1 MATWRFTGL
10 EFEILWSAYGHDRLP
25 YPLRYRPVAD
35 DFEDLRR
42 QREAAVDVLLEKY
55 YSVELVDVLTILRE
69 PEVRVEVKGYG
80 GRDMARTY
88 RFHGAMRAAAGAT
101 LVQLPGTTADIGG
114 DVILTNCA
122 ANQVPAQ
129 AVAAL
134 PPAKAGT
141 RPAVEVRRA
150 DLSADRSRYVRNVDE
165 LSLTQQLDRVFKRRR
180 RSLGEIMIFPGPAVD
195 ARPSFGR
202 SFWWMD
208 YEDGRYY
215 VRTGDPIVAKPAG
228 PTALTTEIARLAA
241 ITRRC
246 YREDLEH
253 DEYLRVNR

>member
-69 PEVRVEVKGYG
+69 PEVRIEVKGYG

-101 LVQLPGTTADIGG
+101 LVQLPGTSADIGG

-165 LSLTQQLDRVFKRRR
+165 LSLTQQLDRVFKR
-180 RSLGEIMIFPGPAVD
+180 
-195 ARPSFGR
+195 
-202 SFWWMD
+202 
-208 YEDGRYY
+208 
-215 VRTGDPIVAKPAG
+215 
-228 PTALTTEIARLAA
+228 
-241 ITRRC
+241 
-246 YREDLEH
+246 
-253 DEYLRVNR
+253 